1 MEHLVGGTGATFS
14 AKATI
19 VNPLG
24 NLRHIE
30 KNELGKTL
38 PFSEIYFSE
47 IESKTVKAWKF
58 HSRQEQN
65 ICVAFGEIRIIC
77 VKEMPDRT
85 IYEVFE
91 LDSVALHG
99 VLTIPPNI
107 YYALVNTSE
116 KVTTL
121 LNATDLP
128 HESAENLSLPRE
140 FPEFESILI
149 EFGGSK

>member
-1 MEHLVGGTGATFS
+1 MKHSVGGTGATFS
-14 AKATI
+14 AKSSVI
-19 VNPLG
+19 NPLG

-30 KNELGKTL
+30 KSELGKTL

-47 IESKTVKAWKF
+47 IKPKIVKAWKF

-77 VKEMPDRT
+77 VKEMPDGT
-85 IYEVFE
+85 IFEVFE

-99 VLTIPPNI
+99 VLTIPARI

-140 FPEFESILI
+140 FPEFEAILI